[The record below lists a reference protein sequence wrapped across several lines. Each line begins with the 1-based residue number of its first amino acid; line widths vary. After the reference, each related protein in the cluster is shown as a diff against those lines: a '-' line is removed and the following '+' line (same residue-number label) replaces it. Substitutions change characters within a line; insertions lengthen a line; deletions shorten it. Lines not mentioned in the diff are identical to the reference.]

1 MGVLNLIWK
10 LPANILCSVASSL
23 TSPWISHGATARKS
37 PRRRPL
43 HTCGSSCL
51 AIARKATAKAQD
63 LDAPLGSVAKRSIS
77 IFNNFCPSFV
87 HSTLH
92 RCLGLLIV
100 IDDQI
105 LLIECKIEAIFPRSA
120 PLFDGIDGLVRHAEA
135 LPERLDDA
143 VRKFPNVIHK
153 FPLLDWVIVHLIS
166 WLSFLLSILVNVG
179 SKSAREKEITIDV
192 NCKSQDKSNAK
203 EHTKLVQFEKP
214 YSYADAARA
223 PKSVQFEERE
233 NTNGGEVVKGVPT
246 EVIHLSVKRLHSWKS
261 RIKALEE
268 PLCAGDSPMYSSYQ
282 SANSSPVSDCSQDE
296 SHPFNQT
303 LGCTYKE
310 VLEKEKKEDEEGE
323 EEDVHLKDIREEVIQ
338 TN

>member
-1 MGVLNLIWK
+1 MQ
-10 LPANILCSVASSL
+10 
-23 TSPWISHGATARKS
+23 PWISHGATTKKS
-37 PRRRPL
+37 ARRRPL
-43 HTCGSSCL
+43 HTCGASCL

-77 IFNNFCPSFV
+77 IFNTFCPAFV
-87 HSTLH
+87 YRTGR

-100 IDDQI
+100 IDDHI
-105 LLIECKIEAIFPRSA
+105 LAIEGKIEAIFPRSA
-120 PLFDGIDGLVRHAEA
+120 CLFDGIDGLVRRAEA

-143 VRKFPNVIHK
+143 VRKFPVVIHQ
-153 FPLLDWVIVHLIS
+153 FPLLDWVVVHLIS
-166 WLSFLLSILVNVG
+166 WLSFLLSILVHVG
-179 SKSAREKEITIDV
+179 SKGAREKEITVDV
-192 NCKSQDKSNAK
+192 NCKTQDKSSVK

-214 YSYADAARA
+214 YSYADAARNHAVA

-233 NTNGGEVVKGVPT
+233 NTNGSEVIKGVPT

-268 PLCAGDSPMYSSYQ
+268 PLYAGDSPMYSSYQ

-296 SHPFNQT
+296 NHPFNQS

-310 VLEKEKKEDEEGE
+310 ILEREKKEDEEE
-323 EEDVHLKDIREEVIQ
+323 EQDVHLKEIREQVIEATQ
-338 TN
+338 V